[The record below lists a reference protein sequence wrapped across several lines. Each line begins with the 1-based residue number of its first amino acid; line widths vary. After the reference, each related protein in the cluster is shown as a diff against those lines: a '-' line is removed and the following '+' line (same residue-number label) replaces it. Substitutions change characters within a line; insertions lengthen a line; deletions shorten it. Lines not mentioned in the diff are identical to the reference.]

1 MRGWWCGRGKWCI
14 LGIIFGIILF
24 YQILITLFI
33 VTRFN
38 VFLLFFFMICAFFC
52 LFRLFWW

>member
-14 LGIIFGIILF
+14 LGIISMILLF

-33 VTRFN
+33 VTRLN
-38 VFLLFFFMICAFFC
+38 VFLLFIFVICAFLSF
-52 LFRLFWW
+52 LRLFWW